1 MLLEVKEKCSLV
13 IDSQHVK
20 YLRKCTMFRGDV
32 KQNKGNNLTFGVIL
46 LALKVMSIK
55 FRLSHMSFLKR
66 ILVALFTVAVGN
78 EARVDSVLIQPFL
91 LYYVNHVT
99 FVLKIIIMH
108 TFHKKSRE
116 VCINTS
122 SPSSSHSIKSRV
134 LNPLLNTILQS
145 GIQLRGTAILKS
157 GIC

>member
-1 MLLEVKEKCSLV
+1 MEKCSLV

-20 YLRKCTMFRGDV
+20 YLRKCTMFRSDV

-46 LALKVMSIK
+46 LALEVMSIK
-55 FRLSHMSFLKR
+55 FRLSHMCFLKR
-66 ILVALFTVAVGN
+66 ILVALFTVAAGN

-91 LYYVNHVT
+91 PYYVNHGI
-99 FVLKIIIMH
+99 FVLTIIIIMH

-122 SPSSSHSIKSRV
+122 SPPSSHSMKSY
-134 LNPLLNTILQS
+134 S
-145 GIQLRGTAILKS
+145 G
-157 GIC
+157 

>member
-1 MLLEVKEKCSLV
+1 MEVKEKCSLV

-32 KQNKGNNLTFGVIL
+32 KQNKGNNLTVGVIL

-122 SPSSSHSIKSRV
+122 SPPSSHSIKS
-134 LNPLLNTILQS
+134 
-145 GIQLRGTAILKS
+145 
-157 GIC
+157 

>member
-1 MLLEVKEKCSLV
+1 
-13 IDSQHVK
+13 
-20 YLRKCTMFRGDV
+20 MFRSDV

>member
-1 MLLEVKEKCSLV
+1 MRLPRLLTTNTRQLE
-13 IDSQHVK
+13 
-20 YLRKCTMFRGDV
+20 
-32 KQNKGNNLTFGVIL
+32 
-46 LALKVMSIK
+46 
-55 FRLSHMSFLKR
+55 
-66 ILVALFTVAVGN
+66 ILVTTLVGLFTVAAGD

-122 SPSSSHSIKSRV
+122 SPPSSHSIKS
-134 LNPLLNTILQS
+134 
-145 GIQLRGTAILKS
+145 
-157 GIC
+157 

>member
-1 MLLEVKEKCSLV
+1 MEVKEKCSLV

-20 YLRKCTMFRGDV
+20 YLRKCTMFRSDV

-46 LALKVMSIK
+46 LALEVTSIK
-55 FRLSHMSFLKR
+55 FCLSHMCFLKR
-66 ILVALFTVAVGN
+66 ILVALFTVAAGN
-78 EARVDSVLIQPFL
+78 EATVDSVLMQPSL

-122 SPSSSHSIKSRV
+122 SPPSSHSIKS
-134 LNPLLNTILQS
+134 
-145 GIQLRGTAILKS
+145 
-157 GIC
+157 